1 MKYKMMAVD
10 MDGTLLNDSK
20 EISPRTAQAIRKAV
34 AQGFLFTLCTGRP
47 IQGVERYSQFL
58 GLQAPLITYNGAMII
73 RSDTKE
79 ILYKQELL
87 PEDIHKILEFG
98 RNYNTTMCI
107 WSGNRLYGNVLNN
120 QIHAYKK
127 NTGVEPVLMED
138 EDALIRQGVT
148 KILWIDTEEKIK
160 KIQEELP
167 GDAFSQVTFCT
178 SQTTYLEFFNSQV
191 SKAKAMERLGQLFNI
206 RQEEMIAVGD
216 GLNDLPMIEYAGL
229 GVAMENAQA
238 QVKTRARYITSS
250 NEEDGVGKVLE
261 KFVLI

>member
-1 MKYKMMAVD
+1 MEYKLMAVD

-20 EISPRTAQAIRKAV
+20 EISPRTAQAIKKAV

-87 PEDIHKILEFG
+87 PEDIHKILKFG
-98 RNYNTTMCI
+98 RDYDTTMCI
-107 WSGNRLYGNVLNN
+107 WSGNRLYGNVLNDR
-120 QIHAYKK
+120 IHAYKK
-127 NTGVEPVLMED
+127 NAGLEPVLMED
-138 EDALIRQGVT
+138 EELLIRQGVT
-148 KILWIDTEEKIK
+148 KILWIDTEEKIQQ
-160 KIQEELP
+160 IQEEIP
-167 GDAFSQVTFCT
+167 DDAFSQVTFCT

-229 GVAMENAQA
+229 GVAMANACPEVLEVA
-238 QVKTRARYITSS
+238 DYITSS
-250 NEEDGVGKVLE
+250 CDEEGVARAIE
-261 KFVLI
+261 QFVL